1 MKVWLVITNPYAYD
15 EAMWRAVAEAQNC
28 QTALEVVFFI
38 RTSSVGNMIHELSEM
53 GWLGPASLRNL
64 QTSLSEGYEGLAE
77 DVLKRVQRKVGTQV
91 ELQVAG
97 VVQKPSLEQYI
108 HRIVAEGAVRV
119 IIAGS
124 RALVPKPGTLPD
136 TVEWIDE
143 D

>member
-15 EAMWRAVAEAQNC
+15 RAMWQAVAEAQNC
-28 QTALEVVFFI
+28 HTPLEVVFFI
-38 RTSSVGNMIHELSEM
+38 RTASVGNMIHELSEM

-91 ELQVAG
+91 ELNVVG

-108 HRIVAEGAVRV
+108 HRIVAEGAVKV

-124 RALVPKPGTLPD
+124 RSLVPKPGILPD